1 MSERFKT
8 LTRHFFSRFFDKDS
22 IAPGGD
28 ERANVV
34 QIIALLTVPGAFV
47 SIGMIA
53 DHPLIRSE
61 VTRMWLRSGDRYVFV
76 CYSMIVMG
84 FVMTFKWD
92 SLFPDRRDYLILT
105 PLPISMREF
114 FAAKALALS
123 SFLLSFAVA
132 INICSCVFVPYA
144 YILRDNTAGVLLPS
158 FLAHFAAVMGGAIFM
173 ALFFAALQGVLIN
186 VMTPSA
192 FRRIS
197 PWIQMVSLTILVTVL
212 LITPGLSVNIRLLV
226 ESNTRAL
233 DYIPLF
239 WFLGIYEVL
248 NPEGTLIPSSNLW
261 AETAVE
267 ATLIVGLIFVATY
280 LISYRRYSKKI
291 LEGIESDVFREPWHQ
306 RAAAWVLNRT
316 VLRHPFQRAAY
327 YFIGRIFARST
338 KHRLFVAV
346 YGGVGLALTIPSV
359 LVLRRDTDFVLS
371 FTRSGLIEAPLVLSF
386 FVVSGLRA
394 AFNIPYEL
402 PANWMFQITS
412 GSDAGEYLKAI
423 RKWVFLRGLVPVYA
437 LLALLQFPFFS
448 VGEALFHLSF
458 GLAIALVLTEVFFF
472 KFNKV
477 PFTCSYF
484 PAKSDLAFLAAAY
497 LYGFTL
503 YTFTI
508 GALERWVGESAQR
521 TWGFFVLVAALLFGL
536 ALYRR
541 RILDLTL
548 GIVYED
554 DADPLVRQLNL
565 T

>member
-158 FLAHFAAVMGGAIFM
+158 FFAHFAAVMGGAIFM